1 MPEIKQ
7 PRVLGIDDWSHRKG
21 VSYGTV
27 LIDMETSRPI
37 DLLSSRES
45 ADLKGWLAKYSD
57 AEIVTR
63 DRSGAY
69 SSAINEV
76 CPDAIQIA
84 DRFHLVMNLSDALDK
99 YFKSV
104 SKEIRRV
111 ITEKTNEILTMTA
124 NADRYNDESV
134 KGFLSQQVTAEP
146 KEIKVDQ
153 RLDTFKKVKE
163 LQSNGTP
170 LKRIS
175 KILNISR
182 NTVRSYCIQE
192 TLSPRI
198 HPRSINIDL
207 FTSYILS
214 RLNMEGYY

>member
-7 PRVLGIDDWSHRKG
+7 PRVLGIDDWAHFKG

-45 ADLKGWLAKYSD
+45 ADLKGWLAKYPG
-57 AEIVTR
+57 AEIVIR
-63 DRSGAY
+63 DRSGTY

-84 DRFHLVMNLSDALDK
+84 DRFHLVMNLSNALDK

-111 ITEKTNEILTMTA
+111 ITEKTDEILTMSA
-124 NADRYNDESV
+124 NADRHNNESV
-134 KGFLSQQVTAEP
+134 KDPLYKQVTAE
-146 KEIKVDQ
+146 
-153 RLDTFKKVKE
+153 
-163 LQSNGTP
+163 
-170 LKRIS
+170 LK
-175 KILNISR
+175 
-182 NTVRSYCIQE
+182 
-192 TLSPRI
+192 
-198 HPRSINIDL
+198 
-207 FTSYILS
+207 
-214 RLNMEGYY
+214 